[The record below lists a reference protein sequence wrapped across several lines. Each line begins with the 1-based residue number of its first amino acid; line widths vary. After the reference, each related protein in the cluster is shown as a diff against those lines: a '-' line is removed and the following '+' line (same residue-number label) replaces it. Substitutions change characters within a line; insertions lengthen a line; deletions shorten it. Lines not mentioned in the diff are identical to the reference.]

1 MNRAAHD
8 RIDLDFYFGGAS
20 SNDQLRFA
28 VTPGPRQIYRELP
41 CSQAVGRVSDGSA
54 SGLAELKLYMAS
66 RQRSTVKVFSLEHFT
81 RESNGTFTAIVKV
94 AAMLGHVTRQVTVTD
109 QTNAGMRNFKLETVQ

>member
-1 MNRAAHD
+1 MPAGAKVPVDVGPVLMDYLGSYIHD
-8 RIDLDFYFGGAS
+8 LQSAI
-20 SNDQLRFA
+20 SNN
-28 VTPGPRQIYRELP
+28 
-41 CSQAVGRVSDGSA
+41 SA

-109 QTNAGMRNFKLETVQ
+109 QTNAGMRSFKLETVQ